1 MATKK
6 TMGLLKI
13 ENYHLKVS
21 AFISK
26 ALKGKWLWP
35 RQMNQQSHFNLL
47 VILSRTAVISR
58 KHFLLPGQ
66 SWPLASDKKTKF
78 QNKVHSMTS
87 LCMLMYP
94 HRENSLEDDTAKD

>member
-6 TMGLLKI
+6 IMGLLKI

-35 RQMNQQSHFNLL
+35 RQMNQQSHFNLF
-47 VILSRTAVISR
+47 VILAKTAVIS
-58 KHFLLPGQ
+58 
-66 SWPLASDKKTKF
+66 
-78 QNKVHSMTS
+78 
-87 LCMLMYP
+87 
-94 HRENSLEDDTAKD
+94 

>member
-26 ALKGKWLWP
+26 ALKGKWLWQ
-35 RQMNQQSHFNLL
+35 RQMNQQSHFKLL
-47 VILSRTAVISR
+47 VILLRTPVISR

-66 SWPLASDKKTKF
+66 S
-78 QNKVHSMTS
+78 
-87 LCMLMYP
+87 
-94 HRENSLEDDTAKD
+94 

>member
-6 TMGLLKI
+6 IMGLLKI

-47 VILSRTAVISR
+47 VILERIAVISR

-66 SWPLASDKKTKF
+66 PQPLASDKKSSSRTRRT
-78 QNKVHSMTS
+78 V
-87 LCMLMYP
+87 
-94 HRENSLEDDTAKD
+94 